1 MSREPR
7 ERSRSRSV
15 PRKWYETRRKPLGA
29 AGARIAA
36 QGRAGQG
43 RRTSRV
49 TSKRGID
56 KSRAPRTHARTAHGI
71 LEVRRWCRKTVNEG
85 IYSTRRTNRHAASG
99 EGEGEREGGRIQSEN
114 HNHRRNHKQCG
125 AVGPRRR
132 EGGVSHAGARACAF
146 GSSSTLLAPPGPSQA
161 STPRARHTMRSLL

>member
-29 AGARIAA
+29 AGARIA
-36 QGRAGQG
+36 GQANEQ
-43 RRTSRV
+43 
-49 TSKRGID
+49 SKRGID
-56 KSRAPRTHARTAHGI
+56 KSRAPRTHGPRHIRSAQM
-71 LEVRRWCRKTVNEG
+71 VPKEG
-85 IYSTRRTNRHAASG
+85 IYSTRGTNRHAASG
-99 EGEGEREGGRIQSEN
+99 SGEGERERGRVQAEN